1 MNKIYIHKGF
11 LVIPNWPDSEREY
24 FHILDKKLAKKEEC
38 ITGFNNHLNINTLED
53 AEIFIDKHLEELT

>member
-24 FHILDKKLAKKEEC
+24 FHILDKNENC
-38 ITGFNNHLNINTLED
+38 ITGFDNEENINTLEE
-53 AEIFIDKHLEELT
+53 AEIFIDKHLKELT

>member
-24 FHILDKKLAKKEEC
+24 FHILDKNENC
-38 ITGFNNHLNINTLED
+38 ITGFDNEENINTLKD
-53 AEIFIDKHLEELT
+53 AERFIKNYKEQR